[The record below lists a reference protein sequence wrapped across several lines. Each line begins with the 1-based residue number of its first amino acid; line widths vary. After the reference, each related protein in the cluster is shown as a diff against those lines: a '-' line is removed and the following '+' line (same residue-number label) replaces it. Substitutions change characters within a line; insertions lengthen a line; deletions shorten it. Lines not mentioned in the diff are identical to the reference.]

1 MTKNR
6 TKSQT
11 TNQSTKTLGNRNV
24 GISGGKKWILAPT
37 FKFPEKSLQSGINET
52 VRCSR
57 VRSKIQ
63 EPGHA
68 AGSNSVDEPQPRS
81 VYVWSRGLGSE
92 TSLDKHLSIKH
103 WRANLRMTPATISNM
118 AIYQHE
124 TENVKSL
131 FENLGRALT
140 SKCLKNDKDPHDCDC
155 ALEYDPWI

>member
-68 AGSNSVDEPQPRS
+68 ARSNRVEEPPPR
-81 VYVWSRGLGSE
+81 VLMYDRELGSQ
-92 TSLDKHLSIKH
+92 TSLDKHLSKKH
-103 WRANLRMTPATISNM
+103 ANLRMTPATNSNM
-118 AIYQHE
+118 DMYPHE
-124 TENVKSL
+124 RDYVKSF
-131 FENLGRALT
+131 FENPGLALT
-140 SKCLKNDKDPHDCDC
+140 SKWLKNYKDPHNCDC
-155 ALEYDPWI
+155 AL